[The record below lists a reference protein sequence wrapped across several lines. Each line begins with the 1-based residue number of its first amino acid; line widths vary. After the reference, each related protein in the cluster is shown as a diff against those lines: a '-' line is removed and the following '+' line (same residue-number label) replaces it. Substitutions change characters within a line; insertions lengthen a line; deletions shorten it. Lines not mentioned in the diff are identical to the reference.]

1 VERDISTN
9 FKDETGDV
17 VMNLKT
23 TLLTTAVLALGVLAG
38 CQGRTDLFPNSDK
51 NLQKTSTEFAAD
63 AAKRFP
69 FPESAPSGG
78 NADGRVVV
86 DLMLNRIQIL
96 NSSPED
102 WKEIDVW
109 VNRTNVCHV
118 PIIPTGKEK
127 VETIMFS
134 MLYDSSGNYFKTEGG
149 KKPVNRVEILKDG
162 KLYTIPLRL
171 AD

>member
-1 VERDISTN
+1 MTGDAAMN
-9 FKDETGDV
+9 FK
-17 VMNLKT
+17 T
-23 TLLTTAVLALGVLAG
+23 TFLTTTTLALGILAG

-78 NADGRVVV
+78 TADGRVAV
-86 DLMLNRIQIL
+86 DLMLKRIQIL

-109 VNRTNVCHV
+109 VNRSHVCHI
-118 PIIPTGKEK
+118 PIIPAGKEK
-127 VETIMFS
+127 VETVMFS
-134 MLYDSSGNYFKTEGG
+134 MLYNAQGNYFTTEDG
-149 KKPVNRVEILKDG
+149 KNPVNRVEILKDG

>member
-1 VERDISTN
+1 M
-9 FKDETGDV
+9 K
-17 VMNLKT
+17 LKSQ
-23 TLLTTAVLALGVLAG
+23 LLTVTVLALSALAG

-78 NADGRVVV
+78 NADGRVAV

-96 NSSPED
+96 NSSPQD

-109 VNRTNVCHV
+109 VNRSHVCHV
-118 PIIPTGKEK
+118 PIIPAGKEK

-134 MLYDSSGNYFKTEGG
+134 MLYDATGNYFTTEGG

-162 KLYTIPLRL
+162 KLYAIPIRL